1 MTDGKF
7 PHYTWEGWLRMA
19 IAILSAILGAAG
31 AKAAEN
37 LVSWPM

>member
-31 AKAAEN
+31 AKAAEH